1 MEFFSTSSK
10 QSNLEVMKEVQED
23 FRLKRTPAVRAVS
36 AIIAAAT
43 EKRASDIRIEPQAE
57 DIVVRIRV
65 DGVLRDLQRLPRTM
79 QNSLTSRIKIIADMD
94 ITERRAPQDGRIMVQ
109 IGAKRVHAPH
119 AVWRKG
125 GTETARPQC
134 HAPRIRRPGSSRS
147 ILAAR
152 CATAC
157 PASALAWSLC
167 RFLLK
172 PFAPSKKKSASSRT
186 LLGSEIL
193 AAWQARVA
201 ARPPKQGVSSP
212 QLRRQSGNFPV
223 AAGAT
228 AWRSG
233 ARRSELYSRLRS
245 KRMATPPRTPSPQSA
260 TGAPPTPAPSAAQA
274 IPTPAIISAM
284 MKSKGVSDVIFSPG
298 RAPQVELSGQL
309 VEVKIAGLPALSPE
323 DTRRIAAD
331 LIGRNEHAVRKLE
344 QEGAAD
350 LSYSVPGLS
359 RFRVNIFRQRGTYA
373 IVMRVIPTTI
383 PDFATLRLPAQLGEI
398 ANLRNGIVLV
408 TGPTGSG
415 KSSTLA
421 AILNKINEEKAYH
434 ILTIEDPVEFLHN
447 HKKSTIHQREL
458 HSDTPTFALALRAA
472 LRQAPKVILVGEMR
486 DRETIEIALEAAETG
501 HLVFSTL
508 HTIDASK
515 TVERI
520 IGGFPIGDQQAI
532 RSRLAKA
539 FRFIISQRLLPRK
552 DGNGRVAAI
561 EILKSTMR
569 TREYIEKGEGEG
581 KTLVDAMRDGSTEGM
596 QHFDGELE
604 KLLRAGTIDLET
616 CLAFATNPG
625 NLRLELADVIEQKAE
640 DPAPASVEKPA
651 GQSELEI
658 VR

>member
-1 MEFFSTSSK
+1 
-10 QSNLEVMKEVQED
+10 
-23 FRLKRTPAVRAVS
+23 
-36 AIIAAAT
+36 
-43 EKRASDIRIEPQAE
+43 
-57 DIVVRIRV
+57 
-65 DGVLRDLQRLPRTM
+65 
-79 QNSLTSRIKIIADMD
+79 
-94 ITERRAPQDGRIMVQ
+94 
-109 IGAKRVHAPH
+109 
-119 AVWRKG
+119 
-125 GTETARPQC
+125 
-134 HAPRIRRPGSSRS
+134 
-147 ILAAR
+147 
-152 CATAC
+152 
-157 PASALAWSLC
+157 
-167 RFLLK
+167 
-172 PFAPSKKKSASSRT
+172 
-186 LLGSEIL
+186 
-193 AAWQARVA
+193 
-201 ARPPKQGVSSP
+201 
-212 QLRRQSGNFPV
+212 
-223 AAGAT
+223 
-228 AWRSG
+228 
-233 ARRSELYSRLRS
+233 
-245 KRMATPPRTPSPQSA
+245 MATLSRTPSPQSVA
-260 TGAPPTPAPSAAQA
+260 GAPPTPAPSAAQA
-274 IPTPAIISAM
+274 IPIATIISVM
-284 MKSKGVSDVIFSPG
+284 MKSKGVSDLIFSPG

-309 VEVKIAGLPALSPE
+309 VEVKIAGLPTLSPE

-331 LIGRNEHAVRKLE
+331 LIGRNEHALRKLE

-350 LSYSVPGLS
+350 LSYSLPGLS

-447 HKKSTIHQREL
+447 HKRSTIHQREL

-520 IGGFPIGDQQAI
+520 IGGFPSGDQQAI

-539 FRFIISQRLLPRK
+539 FRYIISQRLLPRK

-561 EILKSTMR
+561 EILKSTLR

-604 KLLRAGTIDLET
+604 KSFRAGIIDLET
-616 CLAFATNPG
+616 CMAFATNPG

-640 DPAPASVEKPA
+640 DPAPAPVEKPA
-651 GQSELEI
+651 GESELEI